1 MIRRIDR
8 IRKMSLDELSPY
20 LIHRASLT
28 DKWLSPSGR
37 TCEYYDNA
45 LTDCEE
51 WLDGEY
57 KREEEEGYDFGRNKE
72 KIYRSL
78 SKS

>member
-37 TCEYYDNA
+37 SYEYYDNA
-45 LTDCEE
+45 LTDCEA

-57 KREEEEGYDFGRNKE
+57 KREEDEDFDFRRNKE
-72 KIYRSL
+72 EVK
-78 SKS
+78 

>member
-1 MIRRIDR
+1 
-8 IRKMSLDELSPY
+8 MSLDELSPY
-20 LIHRASLT
+20 LVHKSSQT

-37 TCEYYDNA
+37 TYEYYDNA

-57 KREEEEGYDFGRNKE
+57 KREENT
-72 KIYRSL
+72 
-78 SKS
+78 

>member
-1 MIRRIDR
+1 MLRRIDR

-20 LIHRASLT
+20 LVHKSSQT

-37 TCEYYDNA
+37 TYEYYDNA

-57 KREEEEGYDFGRNKE
+57 KREGDENYEF
-72 KIYRSL
+72 YRSN
-78 SKS
+78 

>member
-1 MIRRIDR
+1 MLRRIDR

-20 LIHRASLT
+20 LVHKSSQT

-37 TCEYYDNA
+37 TYEYYDNA

-57 KREEEEGYDFGRNKE
+57 KKEEDENYESGRNKE
-72 KIYRSL
+72 EVW
-78 SKS
+78 

>member
-20 LIHRASLT
+20 LVHKASLT

-37 TCEYYDNA
+37 SYEYYDNA

-57 KREEEEGYDFGRNKE
+57 NREEDERYELR
-72 KIYRSL
+72 RSN
-78 SKS
+78 

>member
-1 MIRRIDR
+1 
-8 IRKMSLDELSPY
+8 MSLDELSPY
-20 LIHRASLT
+20 LVHKSSQI

-37 TCEYYDNA
+37 TYEYYDNA

-57 KREEEEGYDFGRNKE
+57 KREEDENYEF
-72 KIYRSL
+72 YRSN
-78 SKS
+78 